1 MATQKIAK
9 IEIKKFKMGGG
20 FFQGNLVIVGKF
32 AGIVFLGEVFP
43 RTVINNPLLRKSY
56 KLWQSFTN

>member
-1 MATQKIAK
+1 
-9 IEIKKFKMGGG
+9 MGGVG
-20 FFQGNLVIVGKF
+20 GLRGWGGGVEGEFFQGNLVIVGKF

-43 RTVINNPLLRKSY
+43 RTVTNNPLLRKSC